1 MLIGFIIWEL
11 VSLIFVA
18 IALWCRRSEKPVGF
32 WSNVRFEA
40 DRIGDVSAYNRA
52 VSKLWLGFAL
62 VLAVLG
68 LPMLLENSALIL
80 LSVVGLMLSVIAIM
94 GIYMNIEKK
103 FRIK

>member
-68 LPMLLENSALIL
+68 LPNAPGKFCSDFIV
-80 LSVVGLMLSVIAIM
+80 SCGSDVI
-94 GIYMNIEKK
+94 GDCDNGDLHEY
-103 FRIK
+103 